1 MGQVIC
7 EILQGMGGRKFLRST
22 DSRIGK
28 VQKMTE
34 KACASLKCTISRI
47 GHESGKLGKDLH
59 SIWC

>member
-1 MGQVIC
+1 MGHVIC

-22 DSRIGK
+22 ESRIGK

-47 GHESGKLGKDLH
+47 GHKSGKLGKDLH